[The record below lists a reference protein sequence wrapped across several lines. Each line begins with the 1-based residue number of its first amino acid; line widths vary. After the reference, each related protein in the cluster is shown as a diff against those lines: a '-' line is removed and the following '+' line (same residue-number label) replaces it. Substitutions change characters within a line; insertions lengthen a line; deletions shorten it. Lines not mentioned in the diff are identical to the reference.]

1 MNDMDI
7 PSFYQL
13 EGVYLNTVIC
23 YSESLDIS
31 LAPTVIE
38 IVKYGGLLKTR
49 HFAYERDFYEF

>member
-1 MNDMDI
+1 MDI